1 MAAQNII
8 QKRRIFIM
16 QSTAQNTNFR
26 SRLELK
32 LLYLCS
38 PLLKGIKPSCLITL
52 SPQEASFLSGI
63 FKQTGIS
70 LLRLSVTEERVVF
83 LLYRKPMLDKLLRKR
98 RHIFFLYKYGYRY
111 FSTDAVLERLA
122 RRYFRYESG
131 LQPFP
136 HELGILL
143 GYPLFDVLGYLRY
156 HGKYSL
162 LNGYW
167 QVYHRP
173 KTAKRKF
180 RRYDRLRYL
189 AVTEYKNGA
198 TMQEIC
204 SIK

>member
-1 MAAQNII
+1 
-8 QKRRIFIM
+8 M
-16 QSTAQNTNFR
+16 QSTVQNTDFR

-32 LLYLCS
+32 ILYLCS
-38 PLLKGIKPSCLITL
+38 PLLKGAKPSCLITL

-63 FKQTGIS
+63 LKQTGIS

-83 LLYRKPMLDKLLRKR
+83 LLYRKPMIAKLLKKKR
-98 RHIFFLYKYGYRY
+98 NLFFLYKYGYRY
-111 FSTDAVLERLA
+111 FSTDAVLERFA
-122 RRYFRYESG
+122 KRYCRYESG
-131 LQPFP
+131 LLAFP

-167 QVYHRP
+167 QVYHKP
-173 KTAKRKF
+173 KTARRKF
-180 RRYDRLRYL
+180 RRYDRLRYR

-204 SIK
+204 QSK